1 MSQPRQLTPTGPVNG
16 VQAEQTAQ
24 SVANKYGKK
33 LQQSQ
38 DVGYQPTSQKQGV
51 NTLKSVDEQ
60 LIDEIVEEIFDR
72 DLIDTKMTSQKQGN
86 AQKISCDNAHGV
98 NGNRNVDMNL
108 TANQSYLMSAL
119 CAVNEYTLNAN
130 QRYLDNVQQTL
141 AQNQARQDQ
150 NTVQFQN
157 KMQKHTTLGQQQ
169 LQHAQNKVHF
179 QQNGRQECQKYMM
192 RQRQQYTSMNQQ
204 YMMNQ
209 QYCMQQ
215 TVQNRQYVKQ
225 QPMQYTHKA
234 QY

>member
-24 SVANKYGKK
+24 SVANKYGKN
-33 LQQSQ
+33 LQQPQ
-38 DVGYQPTSQKQGV
+38 DVEYQPTSQKQGV

-72 DLIDTKMTSQKQGN
+72 DLIGTKMTTLKQGI
-86 AQKISCDNAHGV
+86 AQKMPRDNSHGV
-98 NGNRNVDMNL
+98 NGNGNL

-169 LQHAQNKVHF
+169 LQHAQNKLHF

-192 RQRQQYTSMNQQ
+192 MRQRQQYTSINQQ

-209 QYCMQQ
+209 QS
-215 TVQNRQYVKQ
+215 VQNRQYVQQ
-225 QPMQYTHKA
+225 QPMQYMHRA

>member
-51 NTLKSVDEQ
+51 NTLKSADEQ

-72 DLIDTKMTSQKQGN
+72 DLIGTKMTPQKQLQAI
-86 AQKISCDNAHGV
+86 AQKMPCDNAHGV
-98 NGNRNVDMNL
+98 NGNL
-108 TANQSYLMSAL
+108 TANQSYLMSAW

-169 LQHAQNKVHF
+169 LQHAQNK
-179 QQNGRQECQKYMM
+179 
-192 RQRQQYTSMNQQ
+192 
-204 YMMNQ
+204 
-209 QYCMQQ
+209 
-215 TVQNRQYVKQ
+215 
-225 QPMQYTHKA
+225 
-234 QY
+234 